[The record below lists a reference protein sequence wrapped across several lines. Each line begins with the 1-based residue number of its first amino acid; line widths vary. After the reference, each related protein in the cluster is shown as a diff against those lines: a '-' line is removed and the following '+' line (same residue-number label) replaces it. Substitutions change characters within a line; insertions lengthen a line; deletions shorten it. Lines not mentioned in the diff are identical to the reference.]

1 MGKRIITWKNEG
13 STLFAGKAAEENE
26 LCNFTHSFNLEKIV
40 PTFTELTLVQ
50 KYLMFYG
57 VKQALSDCGSSE
69 KDFDGKMVHAEKKWD
84 NLCKGVVSAERAN
97 GTGAA
102 ENKQIASAVKA
113 AMKEVTLQ
121 GLLVKQLLTPGL
133 FTEDDNAKLQEFLV
147 AAGQLASKNEA
158 ERKAKR

>member
-1 MGKRIITWKNEG
+1 MAKRVISWKSEG
-13 STLFAGKAAEENE
+13 TSLFCGRANDSEVVDYLYTFNMEE
-26 LCNFTHSFNLEKIV
+26 LFPGFSAF
-40 PTFTELTLVQ
+40 TLVQ
-50 KYLMFYG
+50 KYISFYG
-57 VKQALSDCGSSE
+57 TKQILADCGSSE
-69 KDFDGKMVHAEKKWD
+69 KDFSGKMLLAQKKWD
-84 NLCKGVVSAERAN
+84 DLKSGRVSAERTN

-133 FTEDDNAKLQEFLV
+133 FTEEDNAKLQEFLV

>member
-69 KDFDGKMVHAEKKWD
+69 KDFNGKMIHAEKKWD
-84 NLCKGVVSAERAN
+84 NLCKGIVSAERAN

-102 ENKQIASAVKA
+102 ENKQIASATSQHQSKHLHYRFRLTGTP
-113 AMKEVTLQ
+113 TLFDTI
-121 GLLVKQLLTPGL
+121 KWH
-133 FTEDDNAKLQEFLV
+133 
-147 AAGQLASKNEA
+147 
-158 ERKAKR
+158 